1 MSMSEGQ
8 RIQAIKNG
16 CPGATSDFVLE
27 AASGS
32 DSIDSIQDRLIRL
45 NQQRI
50 VQQDEE
56 LATLTTEHQRLRAEH
71 DRRIGVRPLSR
82 T

>member
-1 MSMSEGQ
+1 MSESQ

-50 VQQDEE
+50 VQQDAE
-56 LATLTTEHQRLRAEH
+56 LAQLQTEHQRLRAE
-71 DRRIGVRPLSR
+71 RESKIGGR
-82 T
+82 TAYRA